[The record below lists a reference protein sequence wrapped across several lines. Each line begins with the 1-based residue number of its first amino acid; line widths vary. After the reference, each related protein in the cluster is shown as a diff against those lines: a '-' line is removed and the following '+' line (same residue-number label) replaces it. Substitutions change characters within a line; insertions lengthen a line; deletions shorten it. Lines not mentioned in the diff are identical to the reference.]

1 MEFRNL
7 IDTIFNVK
15 STQIDSNKYTNAQ
28 LINSYTNFITNYNAE
43 IYNDLSVRSC
53 VDTIARHVAKLK
65 PVHIIQDENGR
76 NAQKSSINSLLANR
90 PNIYMSTS
98 DFLYKVASQLL
109 YYGNAFVYIQKD
121 NKQNINGFYPID
133 FTSCELKEYDNNLYL
148 KFNFNNAKNIVIPY
162 TDIIH
167 IRRNYSTHDLL
178 GQDAYKPLLET
189 LTNLS
194 KSRQSISNKVE
205 NGGKISGI
213 LKLSGMVSQSE
224 WKTKAELFADWFKS
238 STSKSGGVATI
249 DSTADFIPVSTKAE
263 SAEEAQLKYLQ
274 SEVYS
279 YFGIN
284 EAIVNG
290 SYNETEWQAFYES
303 IIEGIKIQLSQE
315 FTAKVFTEKEKEYG
329 NIIDFNSNRLTYAST
344 TNKVNMVKELG
355 ALGLLTTNEARELF
369 DLPPVED
376 GDKRLVSLNY
386 INADKADEYQLNKEK
401 DNK

>member
-15 STQIDSNKYTNAQ
+15 PTNEDSTKYTNAQ

-65 PVHIIQDENGR
+65 PVHIIQDDNGR

-401 DNK
+401 EVK

>member
-15 STQIDSNKYTNAQ
+15 PTQIDSNKYTNAQ

-43 IYNDLSVRSC
+43 IYNDLAVRSC

-65 PVHIIQDENGR
+65 PVHIIQDDNGR
-76 NAQKSSINSLLANR
+76 NTQKSAINNLLANR

-98 DFLYKVASQLL
+98 DFLYKIASQLL
-109 YYGNAFVYIQKD
+109 FYGNAFVFIQKD
-121 NKQNINGFYPID
+121 EKQNINGFYPVD

-167 IRRNYSTHDLL
+167 VRRNYSTHDLL

-213 LKLSGMVSQSE
+213 LKLSGMVSQPE
-224 WKTKAELFADWFKS
+224 WKTKAEVFADWFKS
-238 STSKSGGVATI
+238 SNSKSGGIAAI

-284 EAIVNG
+284 ESIVNG

-386 INADKADEYQLNKEK
+386 INADKADEYQLKEK

>member
-15 STQIDSNKYTNAQ
+15 PTQIDSNKYTNAQ

-315 FTAKVFTEKEKEYG
+315 FTAKVFTDSERKYG

-386 INADKADEYQLNKEK
+386 INADKADEYQLKEK

>member
-7 IDTIFNVK
+7 IDTIFNIK
-15 STQIDSNKYTNAQ
+15 PNNEDSTKYTNAQ

-43 IYNDLSVRSC
+43 IYNDLAVRSC

-65 PVHIIQDENGR
+65 PVHIIQDDNGR
-76 NAQKSSINSLLANR
+76 NTQKSAINNLLANR
-90 PNIYMSTS
+90 PNIYISTS
-98 DFLYKVASQLL
+98 DFLYKIASQLL
-109 YYGNAFVYIQKD
+109 FYGNAFVFIQKD
-121 NKQNINGFYPID
+121 EKQNINGFYPID

-213 LKLSGMVSQSE
+213 LKLSGMVSQPE
-224 WKTKAELFADWFKS
+224 WKTKAEVFAEWFKS
-238 STSKSGGVATI
+238 SNSKSGGIAAI

-284 EAIVNG
+284 ESIVNG

-315 FTAKVFTEKEKEYG
+315 FTAKVFTQKEKEYG

>member
-15 STQIDSNKYTNAQ
+15 PTNEDSTKYTNAQ

-121 NKQNINGFYPID
+121 EKQNINGFYPID

-224 WKTKAELFADWFKS
+224 WKTKAELFANWFKS

-386 INADKADEYQLNKEK
+386 INADKADEYQLKEK

>member
-15 STQIDSNKYTNAQ
+15 PTQIDSNKYTNAQ

-43 IYNDLSVRSC
+43 IYNDLAVRSC

-65 PVHIIQDENGR
+65 PVHIIQDDNGR
-76 NAQKSSINSLLANR
+76 NIQKSAINNLLANR

-213 LKLSGMVSQSE
+213 LKLSGMVSQPE
-224 WKTKAELFADWFKS
+224 WKTKAEVFADWFKS
-238 STSKSGGVATI
+238 SNSKSGGIAAI

-279 YFGIN
+279 YFGIS
-284 EAIVNG
+284 ESIVNG

-315 FTAKVFTEKEKEYG
+315 FTAKVFTAKEKEYG

-401 DNK
+401 DSK

>member
-15 STQIDSNKYTNAQ
+15 PTNEDSNKYTNAQ

-386 INADKADEYQLNKEK
+386 INADKADEYQLKEK

>member
-15 STQIDSNKYTNAQ
+15 PTQIDSNKYTNAQ

-43 IYNDLSVRSC
+43 IYNDLAVRSC

-65 PVHIIQDENGR
+65 PVHIIQDDNGR
-76 NAQKSSINSLLANR
+76 NTQKSAINNLLANR

-98 DFLYKVASQLL
+98 DFLYKIASQLL

-121 NKQNINGFYPID
+121 DKQNINGFYPVD
-133 FTSCELKEYDNNLYL
+133 FTSCELKEYDDNLYL

-213 LKLSGMVSQSE
+213 LKLSGMVSQPE
-224 WKTKAELFADWFKS
+224 WKTKAEVFADWFKS
-238 STSKSGGVATI
+238 SNSKSGGIAAI

-279 YFGIN
+279 YFGIS
-284 EAIVNG
+284 ESIVNG

-315 FTAKVFTEKEKEYG
+315 FTAKVFTAKEKEYG

>member
-15 STQIDSNKYTNAQ
+15 SNQEASNKYTNAQ

-43 IYNDLSVRSC
+43 IYNDLAVRSC

-65 PVHIIQDENGR
+65 PVHIIQDDNGR
-76 NAQKSSINSLLANR
+76 NTQKSAINNLLANR

-98 DFLYKVASQLL
+98 DFLYKIASQLL

-121 NKQNINGFYPID
+121 EKQNINGFYPID

-355 ALGLLTTNEARELF
+355 ALGLLTNNEARELF

>member
-15 STQIDSNKYTNAQ
+15 PIETDSTKYTNAQ

-76 NAQKSSINSLLANR
+76 NTQKSAINSLLANR

-355 ALGLLTTNEARELF
+355 ALGLFTTNEARELF

-386 INADKADEYQLNKEK
+386 INADKADKYQLKEK

>member
-15 STQIDSNKYTNAQ
+15 PTNEDSTKYTNAQ

-43 IYNDLSVRSC
+43 IYNDLAVRSC

-315 FTAKVFTEKEKEYG
+315 FTAKVFTAKEKEYG

>member
-15 STQIDSNKYTNAQ
+15 PTNEDSTKYTNAQ

-315 FTAKVFTEKEKEYG
+315 FTAKVFTDSERKYG

-386 INADKADEYQLNKEK
+386 INADKADEYQLKEK

>member
-15 STQIDSNKYTNAQ
+15 PNQEDSTKYTNAQ

-315 FTAKVFTEKEKEYG
+315 FTAKVFTDSERKYG

-386 INADKADEYQLNKEK
+386 INADKADEYQLKEK

>member
-7 IDTIFNVK
+7 IETIFNVK
-15 STQIDSNKYTNAQ
+15 PTQIDSNKYTNAQ

-162 TDIIH
+162 ADIIH

-386 INADKADEYQLNKEK
+386 INADKADEYQLKEK

>member
-15 STQIDSNKYTNAQ
+15 PTQIDSNKYTNAQ

-43 IYNDLSVRSC
+43 IYNDLAVRSC

-65 PVHIIQDENGR
+65 PVHIIQDDSGR
-76 NAQKSSINSLLANR
+76 NTQKSAINNLLANR

-98 DFLYKVASQLL
+98 DFLYKIASQLL
-109 YYGNAFVYIQKD
+109 FYGNAFVFIQKD
-121 NKQNINGFYPID
+121 EKQNINGFYPID

-213 LKLSGMVSQSE
+213 LKLSGMVSQPE
-224 WKTKAELFADWFKS
+224 WKTKAEIFADCLNLPILK
-238 STSKSGGVATI
+238 A
-249 DSTADFIPVSTKAE
+249 AVS
-263 SAEEAQLKYLQ
+263 
-274 SEVYS
+274 
-279 YFGIN
+279 
-284 EAIVNG
+284 
-290 SYNETEWQAFYES
+290 
-303 IIEGIKIQLSQE
+303 QLSIVQL
-315 FTAKVFTEKEKEYG
+315 
-329 NIIDFNSNRLTYAST
+329 IL
-344 TNKVNMVKELG
+344 
-355 ALGLLTTNEARELF
+355 
-369 DLPPVED
+369 
-376 GDKRLVSLNY
+376 SL
-386 INADKADEYQLNKEK
+386 
-401 DNK
+401 

>member
-15 STQIDSNKYTNAQ
+15 PNQEDSTKYTNAQ

-76 NAQKSSINSLLANR
+76 NAQNSSINNLLANR

-121 NKQNINGFYPID
+121 EKQNINGFYPID

-263 SAEEAQLKYLQ
+263 STEEAQLKYLQ

-386 INADKADEYQLNKEK
+386 INADKADEYQLKEK

>member
-15 STQIDSNKYTNAQ
+15 PNQEDSTKYTNAQ

-43 IYNDLSVRSC
+43 IYNDLAVRSC

-65 PVHIIQDENGR
+65 PVHIIQDDNGR
-76 NAQKSSINSLLANR
+76 NTQKSAINNLLANR

-98 DFLYKVASQLL
+98 DFLYKIASQLL
-109 YYGNAFVYIQKD
+109 FYGNAFVYIQKD
-121 NKQNINGFYPID
+121 EKQNINGFYPID

-315 FTAKVFTEKEKEYG
+315 FTAKVFTEKEKAYG

-386 INADKADEYQLNKEK
+386 INADKADEYQLKEK

>member
-15 STQIDSNKYTNAQ
+15 PTQIDSNKYTNAQ

-65 PVHIIQDENGR
+65 PVHIIQDDNGR
-76 NAQKSSINSLLANR
+76 NTQKSAINNLLANR

-98 DFLYKVASQLL
+98 DFLYKIASQLL
-109 YYGNAFVYIQKD
+109 FYGNAFVFIQKD
-121 NKQNINGFYPID
+121 EKQNINGFYPVD

-315 FTAKVFTEKEKEYG
+315 FTAKVFTQKEKEYG

-386 INADKADEYQLNKEK
+386 INADKADEYQLKEK

>member
-15 STQIDSNKYTNAQ
+15 PNQEDSTKYTNAQ

-98 DFLYKVASQLL
+98 DFLYKIASQLL
-109 YYGNAFVYIQKD
+109 FYGNAFVFIQKD
-121 NKQNINGFYPID
+121 EKQNINGFYPID

-386 INADKADEYQLNKEK
+386 INADKADEYQLKEK

>member
-15 STQIDSNKYTNAQ
+15 PNQEDSTKYTNAQ

-65 PVHIIQDENGR
+65 PVHIIQDDNGR
-76 NAQKSSINSLLANR
+76 NTQKSAINNLLANR

-98 DFLYKVASQLL
+98 DFLYKIASQLL
-109 YYGNAFVYIQKD
+109 FYGNAFVYIQKD
-121 NKQNINGFYPID
+121 EKQNINGFYPID

-315 FTAKVFTEKEKEYG
+315 FTAKVFTQKEKEYG

-386 INADKADEYQLNKEK
+386 INADKADEYQLKEK

>member
-15 STQIDSNKYTNAQ
+15 PNQEDSTKYTNAQ

-98 DFLYKVASQLL
+98 DFLYKIASQLL

-386 INADKADEYQLNKEK
+386 INADKADEYQLKEK

>member
-1 MEFRNL
+1 MVFRNL

-15 STQIDSNKYTNAQ
+15 PTQEDSTKYTNAQ

-109 YYGNAFVYIQKD
+109 YYGNAFVFIQKD
-121 NKQNINGFYPID
+121 EKQNINGFYPID

>member
-15 STQIDSNKYTNAQ
+15 PTQIDSNKYTNAQ

-65 PVHIIQDENGR
+65 PVHIIQDDNGR
-76 NAQKSSINSLLANR
+76 NTQKSAINNLLANR

-98 DFLYKVASQLL
+98 DFLYKIASQLL
-109 YYGNAFVYIQKD
+109 FYGNAFVYIQKD
-121 NKQNINGFYPID
+121 EKQNINGFYPID

-224 WKTKAELFADWFKS
+224 WKTKAELFAEWFKS

-386 INADKADEYQLNKEK
+386 INADKADEYQLKEK

>member
-15 STQIDSNKYTNAQ
+15 PTQIDSNKYTNAQ

-43 IYNDLSVRSC
+43 IYNDLAVRSC

-98 DFLYKVASQLL
+98 DFLYKIASQLL
-109 YYGNAFVYIQKD
+109 FYGNAFVYIQKD
-121 NKQNINGFYPID
+121 EKQNINGFYPID

-386 INADKADEYQLNKEK
+386 INADKADEYQLKEK

>member
-15 STQIDSNKYTNAQ
+15 PNQEDSTKYTNAQ

-315 FTAKVFTEKEKEYG
+315 FTAKVFTAKEKEYG

-386 INADKADEYQLNKEK
+386 INADKADEYQLKEK

>member
-15 STQIDSNKYTNAQ
+15 PNNEDSNKYTNAQ

-43 IYNDLSVRSC
+43 IYNDLAVRSC

-65 PVHIIQDENGR
+65 PVHIIQDDNGR
-76 NAQKSSINSLLANR
+76 NTQKSAINNLLANR

-98 DFLYKVASQLL
+98 DFLYKIASQLL

-121 NKQNINGFYPID
+121 EKQNINGFYPID

-386 INADKADEYQLNKEK
+386 INADKADEYQLKEK

>member
-15 STQIDSNKYTNAQ
+15 PTETDSTKYTNAQ

-98 DFLYKVASQLL
+98 DFLYKIASQLL

-386 INADKADEYQLNKEK
+386 INADKADEYQLKEK

>member
-15 STQIDSNKYTNAQ
+15 PTQIDSNKYTNAQ

-43 IYNDLSVRSC
+43 IYNDLAVRSC

-76 NAQKSSINSLLANR
+76 NAQKSSINNLLANR

>member
-15 STQIDSNKYTNAQ
+15 PTQIDSNKYTNAQ

-43 IYNDLSVRSC
+43 IYNDLAVRSC

-65 PVHIIQDENGR
+65 PVHIIQDDNGR
-76 NAQKSSINSLLANR
+76 NTQKSAINNLLANR

-98 DFLYKVASQLL
+98 DFLYKIASQLL
-109 YYGNAFVYIQKD
+109 FYGNAFVFIQKD
-121 NKQNINGFYPID
+121 EKQNINGFYPID

-386 INADKADEYQLNKEK
+386 INADKADEYQLKEK

>member
-15 STQIDSNKYTNAQ
+15 PTNEDSNKYTNAQ

-355 ALGLLTTNEARELF
+355 VLGLLTTNEARELF
-369 DLPPVED
+369 DLSPVED

-386 INADKADEYQLNKEK
+386 INAAKADEYQLKEK

>member
-15 STQIDSNKYTNAQ
+15 PTQIDSNKYTNAQ

-43 IYNDLSVRSC
+43 IYNDLAVRSC

-65 PVHIIQDENGR
+65 PVHIIQDDNGR
-76 NAQKSSINSLLANR
+76 NTQKSAINNLLANR

-238 STSKSGGVATI
+238 STSKSGGVAAI

-315 FTAKVFTEKEKEYG
+315 FTAKVFTEKEKAYG

-386 INADKADEYQLNKEK
+386 INADKADEYQLKEK